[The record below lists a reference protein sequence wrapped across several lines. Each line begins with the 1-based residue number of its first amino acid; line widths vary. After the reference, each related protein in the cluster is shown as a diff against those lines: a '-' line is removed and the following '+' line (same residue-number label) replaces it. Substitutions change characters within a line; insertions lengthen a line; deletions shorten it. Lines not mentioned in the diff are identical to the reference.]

1 MKNAKT
7 SQMSDTTPTTMS
19 GPRLTLLCACTL
31 SGEGGGI
38 MKLERQ
44 LQDLKTKII
53 IAEARGQYRELLFLL
68 KQKEQLIQ
76 LLAKKKLEES

>member
-1 MKNAKT
+1 
-7 SQMSDTTPTTMS
+7 
-19 GPRLTLLCACTL
+19 
-31 SGEGGGI
+31 